1 MDDGSSSSCMQIGK
15 IDETDDDGD
24 LFPGESNTED
34 VLEGGVR
41 YWPDVCDAWFKLA
54 SEDFV
59 PRVDSEPCFTV
70 PRECPGFSPSFP
82 RKSDHFLGL
91 ELPWSLRF
99 QPGVS
104 HCELMCCIVG
114 L

>member
-1 MDDGSSSSCMQIGK
+1 MQIGK
-15 IDETDDDGD
+15 IDEIDDDGD

-41 YWPDVCDAWFKLA
+41 YWPDVCGTWFSK
-54 SEDFV
+54 DFV
-59 PRVDSEPCFTV
+59 PRDDNEPFFAV
-70 PRECPGFSPSFP
+70 PREWPDFPP

-91 ELPWSLRF
+91 GLPSSLCF

-104 HCELMCCIVG
+104 HCALICCIVKI
-114 L
+114 LEFY